1 MALTEN
7 KKILD
12 LDSPKTDPTA
22 TRRKFLE
29 LGIYAVAA
37 GVGVVVA
44 VPTIGYFIA
53 PATENS
59 GQEVRVTV
67 GKVADYANQLQLKG
81 KSLKDIEYTDSF
93 KKSNITK
100 QVFVRAKVANASK
113 VEDFLVLDSTCTHA
127 GCGVSLKTD
136 KPEPYLYC
144 GCHFSYYDKDGNV
157 TAGPAPKPLH
167 RYTVRIDNDNITINV
182 FQTFS

>member
-1 MALTEN
+1 MALTED

-67 GKVADYANQLQLKG
+67 GKVADFANQLELKG
-81 KSLKDIEYTDSF
+81 KPLKDVEYVDSF
-93 KKSNITK
+93 KKSTITK
-100 QVFVRAKVANASK
+100 QVFVRALKANATDPK
-113 VEDFLVLDSTCTHA
+113 DFLVLDSTCTHA
-127 GCGVSLKTD
+127 GCSVALKTD
-136 KPEPYLYC
+136 RPESYLYC
-144 GCHFSYYDKDGNV
+144 GCHSSYYDKNGKV
-157 TAGPAPKPLH
+157 TAGPAPKPLGK
-167 RYTVRIDNDNITINV
+167 YDIKIVNGDITINV
-182 FQTFS
+182 FQAFV